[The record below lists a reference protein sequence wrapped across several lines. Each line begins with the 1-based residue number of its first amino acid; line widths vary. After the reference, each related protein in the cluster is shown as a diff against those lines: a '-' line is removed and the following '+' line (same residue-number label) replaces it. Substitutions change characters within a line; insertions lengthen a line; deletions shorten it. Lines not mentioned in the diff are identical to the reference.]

1 MKPLIVVDF
10 DGTISVDEVS
20 LALMEEFGEDDWTVP
35 FNLHVAGEITLPE
48 LMSRQFAMIRRP
60 KEELVRFVQETTTV
74 RPGFEKFVRF
84 CNAQDVPINICSA
97 GMDIYVEAT
106 LAMLDI
112 PPVPIGV
119 VGKSRF
125 GEDGID
131 VRFPQG
137 RDGLDFK
144 ATFVK
149 NKQDEGYHVIYVGDG
164 ISDFGAARVAD
175 FVFARDSLL
184 DLCRESGL
192 SHMPFDDF
200 HDVQRGLESLLT
212 RACP

>member
-20 LALMEEFGEDDWTVP
+20 LALMEEFAEDDWTVP
-35 FNLHVAGEITLPE
+35 YNLHVAGEITLPE

-74 RPGFEKFVRF
+74 RPGFEEFVRF
-84 CNAQDVPINICSA
+84 CNDKNAPISICSA

-112 PPVPIGV
+112 PPVPVGA

-125 GEDGID
+125 GADGIQ

-144 ATFVK
+144 ATFVTG
-149 NKQDEGYHVIYVGDG
+149 KQNEGFYVIYVGDG
-164 ISDFGAARVAD
+164 ISDFGAAKVAD

-184 DLCRESGL
+184 DLCRKSGL
-192 SHMPFDDF
+192 PHLPFDDF
-200 HDVQRGLESLLT
+200 HDVQRGLKSLLSTT
-212 RACP
+212 RP

>member
-1 MKPLIVVDF
+1 MAVDF

-20 LALMEEFGEDDWTVP
+20 LALLQEFAEGDWLVSY
-35 FNLHVAGEITLPE
+35 NLHVAGEISLAE
-48 LMSRQFAMIRRP
+48 LMRRQFALIRRP
-60 KEELVRFVQETTTV
+60 REELVRFVQKTTVV
-74 RPGFEKFVRF
+74 RPGFEEFVRY
-84 CNAQDVPINICSA
+84 CKEHDVSVNICSA
-97 GMDIYVEAT
+97 GMDVYVEAT

-112 PPVPIGV
+112 PPVAIGA

-149 NKQDEGYHVIYVGDG
+149 DKQGDGYHVVYVGDG
-164 ISDFGAARVAD
+164 ISDFGGAKVAD

-184 DLCRESGL
+184 DLCRESKIP
-192 SHMPFDDF
+192 HMPFDDF
-200 HDVQRGLESLLT
+200 RDVQRGLEALLSGAGT
-212 RACP
+212 